1 MILMTACAGAVAGI
15 DIADHIELALS
26 SHASHAA
33 IGIAS
38 GSSPFRPYIID
49 ALRGKPRDYRG
60 RRCRSESADFPSRK
74 RTPVR

>member
-1 MILMTACAGAVAGI
+1 LICSNSWSRAGAVVGI
-15 DIADHIELALS
+15 DIADQIELALS

-49 ALRGKPRDYRG
+49 AFR
-60 RRCRSESADFPSRK
+60 
-74 RTPVR
+74 